1 MNKPDQNDW
10 VERSGRVGL
19 LAYGVVHIVIGWL
32 AMQLALGDRSGS
44 ASTSGAVREL
54 AQQPY
59 GQVLVWLVAVGMF
72 LLVVWQGIEAAF
84 GRRDEEGAKR
94 VWKRLAS
101 AGKALVYAAIGVS
114 ALRVALGAGSSK
126 GSTDSTTA
134 KVMDLPGGQL
144 LVGAVGLAIIGVGAY
159 FVFVAWTDKLRKKLD
174 AKGKA
179 GSSGTAYLWL
189 GRVGFTAKGIAFG
202 IVGGLFGYAALTHE
216 AKKSGGLDEALVKVL
231 EQPYGPALLAAIA
244 LGFGC
249 FGVFCFARARHL
261 AGN

>member
-1 MNKPDQNDW
+1 MNKPDQSDW

-19 LAYGVVHIVIGWL
+19 LAYGLVHLVIGWL
-32 AMQLALGDRSGS
+32 ALQLAFGDRAGD

-54 AQQPY
+54 AMQPY
-59 GQVLVWLVAVGMF
+59 GQVLVWLVAIGMF

-101 AGKALVYAAIGVS
+101 AGKALVYGAVGVS
-114 ALRVALGAGSSK
+114 ALRVAIGSKSSK
-126 GSTDSTTA
+126 GGTDSTTA
-134 KVMDLPGGQL
+134 KVMNLPGGQL
-144 LVGAVGLAIIGVGAY
+144 LVGAVGLAIVGVGGY
-159 FVFVAWTDKLRKKLD
+159 FVFIAWTDKLRKKLD

-179 GSSGTAYLWL
+179 GASGTAYLWL

-202 IVGGLFGYAALTHE
+202 IVGGLFVYAALTHE

-231 EQPYGPALLAAIA
+231 EQPYGPALLTAIA